1 MFGYV
6 LLISWLPPWQYSSPS
21 VTLFPGLLD
30 FSYFLESFF
39 ALSGILEI
47 CYSLYFQTKI
57 IDDSV
62 INETSSGPHSLRY
75 EIRHEKL
82 SSFLVDS
89 RSVMIVQGI
98 SVVGRDGELPTQPQ
112 VCPWFRSGEQ
122 KRRRILA
129 PHTSPVIIDDAS
141 SSESRG
147 TARLLVCKQ
156 TVTAERFER
165 VLLSQSKLYTG
176 IF

>member
-1 MFGYV
+1 MFCWFPDYLPDNIH
-6 LLISWLPPWQYSSPS
+6 LLASLC
-21 VTLFPGLLD
+21 FLD
-30 FSYFLESFF
+30 FSTFLESFF
-39 ALSGILEI
+39 AVPGILEI
-47 CYSLYFQTKI
+47 CYSLYFRTKT
-57 IDDSV
+57 IDDLV
-62 INETSSGPHSLRY
+62 INETSSGPHSHRY

-98 SVVGRDGELPTQPQ
+98 SVLGRDQDRGGELPTQPQ

-165 VLLSQSKLYTG
+165 VLLSQPMLYIG

>member
-1 MFGYV
+1 MYCWFADYLPDNIHLQV
-6 LLISWLPPWQYSSPS
+6 SVCFLDCWTSLLSWSLSSP
-21 VTLFPGLLD
+21 
-30 FSYFLESFF
+30 YE
-39 ALSGILEI
+39 ILEI
-47 CYSLYFQTKI
+47 CYSLYFRTKI
-57 IDDSV
+57 MDDSV
-62 INETSSGPHSLRY
+62 INETSSGPHSLRH

-98 SVVGRDGELPTQPQ
+98 SVLGRDQDRGGELPTQPQ

-122 KRRRILA
+122 KRRHILA
-129 PHTSPVIIDDAS
+129 PHTSPVIIDDVS

-147 TARLLVCKQ
+147 TGRLLVCKQ

-165 VLLSQSKLYTG
+165 VLPSQSKLYIR